1 MSELTRYVTELG
13 EKAKEAETLRQSEK
27 EYKELVGKQHEVIG
41 SFQESRDK
49 LSSIVKQYETVLA
62 SRNKDIK
69 EKNKT
74 IDQLSQEVV
83 AAKKE
88 SKQATAQVEKVKKLC
103 RALQERLRETKEST
117 HLTTINIDELS
128 DDDLL

>member
-13 EKAKEAETLRQSEK
+13 EKAKEAETLRQSVK
-27 EYKELVGKQHEVIG
+27 EYKELVGKQNEVIG

-88 SKQATAQVEKVKKLC
+88 SKQATAQVEKVKNLC
-103 RALQERLRETKEST
+103 RALQERLRETKDST
-117 HLTTINIDELS
+117 HFTTINIDELS

>member
-13 EKAKEAETLRQSEK
+13 EKAKEAEALRQSVK
-27 EYKELVGKQHEVIG
+27 EYKELVGKQNEVIG

-74 IDQLSQEVV
+74 IDQLSQEVTV
-83 AAKKE
+83 AKKE
-88 SKQATAQVEKVKKLC
+88 SKQAMAQVEKVKKLC
-103 RALQERLRETKEST
+103 RALQERLRETTENT
-117 HLTTINIDELS
+117 HLATLHIDELS